1 MNTSEQINEIA
12 GALAKAQAI
21 IINPS
26 KDKVNPHFNARYA
39 DLASGL
45 DCIRPALS
53 AHGIAFIQAT
63 EITND
68 SVILRTRMIHSS
80 GQWIESTYPVAKFID
95 HQKLGSALT
104 YAKRQALF
112 SLVGVCGDDDLDG
125 EDSLDVRPAGRDRP
139 ASPPAQ
145 RQEPDESVNYYVNQS
160 LKKIAAFP
168 DVPAM
173 KAWWAAEDIVR
184 RELEIMNGSPE
195 YSTLFEA
202 FKARGL
208 ALSSAATSE
217 RAA

>member
-1 MNTSEQINEIA
+1 MKTSEQINEIA
-12 GALAKAQAI
+12 TALAKAQAVI
-21 IINPS
+21 HNPA
-26 KDKVNPHFNARYA
+26 KDKLNPHFKAKYA

-53 AHGIAFIQAT
+53 AHGIAFVQVT
-63 EITND
+63 GLDGD
-68 SVILRTRMIHSS
+68 SVVLQTRLIHAS
-80 GQWIESTYPVAKFID
+80 GQWIESLYPVSKIMD
-95 HQKLGSALT
+95 HQKMAAALT
-104 YAKRQALF
+104 YSKRQALF

-139 ASPPAQ
+139 VQPPVE
-145 RQEPDESVNYYVNQS
+145 RQESDESVNYYVNQS

-173 KAWWAAEDIVR
+173 KAWWSAEDIVR
-184 RELEIMNGSPE
+184 RELEILNGSPE

-202 FKARGL
+202 FKSRGL
-208 ALSSAATSE
+208 ALSSAASSE